1 MRTIQPSVYPSIN
14 LSILPLSDYTAASS
28 IIYHSL
34 SLCDVHLCAEVF
46 QLLIEHVMEL
56 LIDLCV
62 DQFVLFLTT
71 EFLHMRNNDK

>member
-1 MRTIQPSVYPSIN
+1 MDGLFT
-14 LSILPLSDYTAASS
+14 LSDYTAASS

-34 SLCDVHLCAEVF
+34 SLCDVHLLAKVF

-62 DQFVLFLTT
+62 DQFMLFLTT
-71 EFLHMRNNDK
+71 EFLHMRYNDE